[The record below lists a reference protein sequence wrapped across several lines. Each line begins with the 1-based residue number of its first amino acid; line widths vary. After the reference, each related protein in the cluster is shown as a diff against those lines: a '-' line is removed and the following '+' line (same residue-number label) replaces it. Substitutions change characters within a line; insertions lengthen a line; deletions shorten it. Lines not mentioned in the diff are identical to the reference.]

1 MCDSRSNICN
11 TSKVGRKRKVSTR
24 RPKNPYQDGVSK
36 LLTNVGKASSI
47 LTNSSLAKKMFRL
60 KYEETEARYL
70 AYFQSILE
78 NTSFVDRGHFVT
90 VFDNSNDCHI
100 RWGPL
105 TQFFHIAF
113 CVKFV
118 SLQAK
123 SMDLYL

>member
-11 TSKVGRKRKVSTR
+11 TSNDKRKRKISTR

-100 RWGPL
+100 R
-105 TQFFHIAF
+105 
-113 CVKFV
+113 
-118 SLQAK
+118 
-123 SMDLYL
+123 